1 MATPYPSLWVHFL
14 NKAGVEVRAEV
25 TVEVAGGM
33 VVAVVAAVVVAE
45 VKINA
50 LLLVQVGK
58 LLVESANKRAI
69 LRKIVPTRRRCVQ
82 SAGRKVTPAH
92 NVSGGIAQSASKSAT
107 MLKIVPI
114 DYYRGPQPMPP

>member
-1 MATPYPSLWVHFL
+1 MATPYPSLWVLFL
-14 NKAGVEVRAEV
+14 SKAGVEARAEV
-25 TVEVAGGM
+25 MVEVAEGM
-33 VVAVVAAVVVAE
+33 AGAVVAAVVVAE

-69 LRKIVPTRRRCVQ
+69 LREIVLTKRRCVQ
-82 SAGRKVTPAH
+82 SAGRKVTPVH
-92 NVSGGIAQSASKSAT
+92 NVSGGIAQSANKSAT